1 MYIAIDIGATYLRVA
16 IGKEKILEI
25 IKERTK
31 ISNEELKNQIV
42 SNIRKLVKKYNA
54 KIESIGVSS
63 IGPLDMKRGIII
75 KPANLPVRNFKI
87 VEILEKEF
95 KVDAYLINDA
105 ISATIAEKFYGKG
118 KNYENLVY
126 VTISSGIGGG
136 AIINGK
142 LILGKD
148 GNALEVGHMRVD
160 LENRLK
166 CGCGK
171 YGHWEAYCSGKGIPN
186 FVRYLA
192 KNFRDSKKSKLYLAT
207 DGFKKLEAKHV
218 FEFARVDKFSRY
230 VVEEIGKINS
240 VAISNL
246 INLFDPEIIVIG
258 GSVALNNKEF
268 ILEPIKKHLK
278 ESVFNRIPKITF
290 TNLKENSLLG
300 AFLLAKNGYEILRSL
315 E

>member
-16 IGKEKILEI
+16 IGKDKILEI

-31 ISNEELKNQIV
+31 NSNEELKNQIV
-42 SNIRKLVKKYNA
+42 SNIRKLVKKYDA
-54 KIESIGVSS
+54 KIRSIGISS
-63 IGPLDMKRGIII
+63 IGPLDMKTGIIV
-75 KPANLPVRNFKI
+75 KPANLSIKNFKI

-105 ISATIAEKFYGKG
+105 ISATLAEKFYGKG

-171 YGHWEAYCSGKGIPN
+171 YGHWEAYCSGRGIPN

-192 KNFRDSKKSKLYLAT
+192 KEYRDVKKSKLYLAT
-207 DGFKKLEAKHV
+207 DGFKNLEAKHV
-218 FEFARVDKFSRY
+218 FEFAKVDKFSKF

-240 VAISNL
+240 VAVSNL

-258 GSVALNNKEF
+258 GSVALNNKEL
-268 ILEPIKKHLK
+268 ILKPIRKHLK
-278 ESVFNRIPKITF
+278 ENVFNRIPKITF
-290 TNLKENSLLG
+290 TDLKENSLLG

>member
-16 IGKEKILEI
+16 IGKNKILEI

-31 ISNEELKNQIV
+31 NSNEELKNQII
-42 SNIRKLVKKYNA
+42 SNIRKLVKRYDA
-54 KIESIGVSS
+54 KIESIGISS
-63 IGPLDMKRGIII
+63 IGPLDMKKGIIT
-75 KPANLPVRNFKI
+75 KPANLPIKNFKI
-87 VEILEKEF
+87 VEILENEF
-95 KVDAYLINDA
+95 KVNAYLINDA
-105 ISATIAEKFYGKG
+105 TSATLAEKIYGKG

-136 AIINGK
+136 AIINNK

-148 GNALEVGHMRVD
+148 GNALEVGHMRID

-186 FVRYLA
+186 FVKYLA
-192 KNFRDSKKSKLYLAT
+192 KNCEDARKSKLYFAT
-207 DGFKKLEAKHV
+207 NGFKNLEAKHV
-218 FEFARVDKFSRY
+218 FEFAKIDKFSNY
-230 VVEEIGKINS
+230 VIEEIGKINS
-240 VAISNL
+240 IAISNL
-246 INLFDPEIIVIG
+246 INIFDPEIIIIG
-258 GSVALNNKEF
+258 GGVALNNKGL
-268 ILEPIKKHLK
+268 ILKPIKRHLK
-278 ESVFNRIPKITF
+278 DNVINRIPKITF

-300 AFLLAKNGYEILRSL
+300 AFLLAKNGYEILRNL

>member
-16 IGKEKILEI
+16 IGKDKILEI
-25 IKERTK
+25 VKERTK
-31 ISNEELKNQIV
+31 NSNEGLKNQIV
-42 SNIRKLVKKYNA
+42 SNIRKLIEKYNA
-54 KIESIGVSS
+54 KIESIGIST
-63 IGPLDMKRGIII
+63 IGPLDMKKGVII
-75 KPANLPVRNFKI
+75 KPANLPIKNFKI
-87 VEILEKEF
+87 VEILKKEF

-105 ISATIAEKFYGKG
+105 ISATLAEKFYGKG

-171 YGHWEAYCSGKGIPN
+171 YGHWEAYCSGRGIPN

-192 KNFRDSKKSKLYLAT
+192 KEYRDVKKSKLYLAT
-207 DGFKKLEAKHV
+207 DGFKNLEAKHV
-218 FEFARVDKFSRY
+218 FEFAKVDKFSKF

-240 VAISNL
+240 VAVSNL

-258 GSVALNNKEF
+258 GSVALNNKEL
-268 ILEPIKKHLK
+268 ILKPIRKHLK
-278 ESVFNRIPKITF
+278 ENVFNRIPKITF
-290 TNLKENSLLG
+290 TDLKENSLLG

-315 E
+315 D

>member
-31 ISNEELKNQIV
+31 NSNEELKNQII
-42 SNIRKLVKKYNA
+42 SNIWKLVKRYDA
-54 KIESIGVSS
+54 KIESIGISS
-63 IGPLDMKRGIII
+63 IGPLDMKRGIIL
-75 KPANLPVRNFKI
+75 KPANLPIKNFKI
-87 VEILEKEF
+87 VKILEKEF

-105 ISATIAEKFYGKG
+105 ISATLAEKFYGKG

-148 GNALEVGHMRVD
+148 GNALEIGHMRVD

-192 KNFRDSKKSKLYLAT
+192 KNYRDVKKSKLYLAT
-207 DGFKKLEAKHV
+207 DGFKNLEAKHV
-218 FEFARVDKFSRY
+218 FEFARVDKFSKF
-230 VVEEIGKINS
+230 VVEDIGKINS
-240 VAISNL
+240 VAI
-246 INLFDPEIIVIG
+246 
-258 GSVALNNKEF
+258 
-268 ILEPIKKHLK
+268 
-278 ESVFNRIPKITF
+278 
-290 TNLKENSLLG
+290 
-300 AFLLAKNGYEILRSL
+300 
-315 E
+315 